1 MIRVPSCILNTTT
14 TISAESNKA
23 NLSLEV
29 DTTANYAVSD
39 LVKYP

>member
-1 MIRVPSCILNTTT
+1 MIRIPNCTLNTTG

-29 DTTANYAVSD
+29 DTTANCAVLD